1 MLEALALSDRS
12 PGELGSELR
21 IPSNLLSHHVDTLV
35 REGLVERLHSTG
47 DRRRRYLR
55 LRRKRLGGLPLRTRV
70 PLLADSRSGDGG
82 VLFVCTHNSARSQLA
97 EALWR
102 QRSAVTVQSAGT
114 RPAQHVHPLALRV
127 AERRGLDLQ
136 DAVPRHIE
144 EIEGVPRLVVTVCD
158 EAHEELRTRRRTARI
173 HWSLPD
179 PAALGEERAFEETA
193 DELRRRIKG
202 LSAAFGDA
210 A

>member
-1 MLEALALSDRS
+1 M
-12 PGELGSELR
+12 
-21 IPSNLLSHHVDTLV
+21 PSNLLSHHVDTLV

-55 LRRKRLGGLPLRTRV
+55 LRRKRLDGLPLRTRV
-70 PLLADSRSGDGG
+70 PLSADSKSDDGG

-97 EALWR
+97 GALWR
-102 QRSAVTVQSAGT
+102 QRSAVAVQSAGT
-114 RPAQHVHPLALRV
+114 RPAQHVHPLALCV
-127 AERRGLDLQ
+127 AERRGLDLH

-144 EIEGVPRLVVTVCD
+144 EIEGVPRLVVTVRD
-158 EAHEELRTRRRTARI
+158 EAHEELHTRSRTASI

-193 DELRRRIKG
+193 DELHLRIKG
-202 LSAAFGDA
+202 LSAAIGDA

>member
-1 MLEALALSDRS
+1 M
-12 PGELGSELR
+12 R

-35 REGLVERLHSTG
+35 REGPVERLHSTG

-55 LRRKRLGGLPLRTRV
+55 LRRKRLGGLPLRARV
-70 PLLADSRSGDGG
+70 PLSTDSQSDDGG

-102 QRSAVTVQSAGT
+102 QRSAVAVQSAGT

-127 AERRGLDLQ
+127 AERRGLDLH

-158 EAHEELRTRRRTARI
+158 EAHEELPMRRKIARI

-179 PAALGEERAFEETA
+179 PAALGEERAFEDTA
-193 DELRRRIKG
+193 DELRRRIKEM
-202 LSAAFGDA
+202 SAAFGDA